1 MHPRIILNG
10 RLQEA
15 ARARLPLATG
25 AHLHGRGVFTTL
37 AVCQGRPFL
46 WPRHWARLVEHA
58 ARAGV
63 ETDGLEESSAR
74 ADLERLIEANHV
86 TEGRARLTLLARAS
100 RGLWKM
106 KGAAGRGSDLLMM
119 SGEARPLLD
128 DSMSLTVSPFR
139 TNSLS
144 PLAGLKTVNYLEQVI
159 AWEEARGRGFGE
171 AVRMNER
178 GEVVSGAM
186 ANLFWV
192 TEGVVHTPALP
203 TGALAGTT
211 RALVFELAEE
221 LAVPVVEGA
230 YTLHEVGEADEIFLT
245 SAGIGLSFVTAFDF
259 RTYRVAAGSVT
270 ARLREA
276 FRQATLER

>member
-10 RLQEA
+10 TLHEA
-15 ARARLPLATG
+15 ARARLPLSSA

-37 AVCQGRPFL
+37 AICQGRPFL
-46 WPRHWARLVEHA
+46 WPRHWARLMEHA
-58 ARAGV
+58 ARVGV
-63 ETDGLEESSAR
+63 ETEGLEEASVKN
-74 ADLERLIEANHV
+74 DLARLIEANHV
-86 TEGRARLTLLARAS
+86 AEGRARLTLLARAS

-106 KGAAGRGSDLLMM
+106 KGAGGRGSDLLIMT
-119 SGEARPLLD
+119 GEARPLLD

-139 TNSLS
+139 TNTLS
-144 PLAGLKTVNYLEQVI
+144 PVAGLKTVNYLDNVLS
-159 AWEEARGRGFGE
+159 WEEARARGFGE

-186 ANLFWV
+186 ANIFWV
-192 TEGVVHTPALP
+192 TGGVIHTPALA

-211 RALVFELAEE
+211 RALVFELCEE
-221 LAVPVVEGA
+221 LALPVVEGA
-230 YTLHEVGEADEIFLT
+230 YTLHELGEAEEIFLT

-259 RTYRVAAGSVT
+259 RTYRVAAGSVV

-276 FRQATLER
+276 FRQETLKQ

>member
-15 ARARLPLATG
+15 SRARLPLATG

-46 WPRHWARLVEHA
+46 WPRHWARLLEHA

-63 ETDGLEESSAR
+63 ETDGLEESSAK

-86 TEGRARLTLLARAS
+86 GDGRARLTLLARAS

-119 SGEARPLLD
+119 TGEARPLLD

-171 AVRMNER
+171 AVRVNER

-192 TEGVVHTPALP
+192 KEGVVHTPALQ

-221 LAVPVVEGA
+221 LALPVVEGA

-245 SAGIGLSFVTAFDF
+245 SAGIGLSFVNAFDF

-276 FRQATLER
+276 FRQATLNQ